1 MKHIKLFEQFINEA
15 TLKPG
20 KDEDLAKGIIAY
32 FYAPEGTPEA
42 EELFSKGLN
51 PLRGDSEPQQQEG
64 LSGWG
69 KDAVRALSGARRI
82 PSDFMLGNVISIAA
96 DNGQT
101 YYFDGGDFVEGDKTI
116 IKGAMKMT
124 MREFLEE
131 LIKLEVIEKP
141 TY

>member
-15 TLKPG
+15 TLQPG
-20 KDEDLAKGIIAY
+20 RDQDLAKGIIAY
-32 FYAPEGTPEA
+32 LYAPEGTPEA
-42 EELFSKGLN
+42 KELIDRGLN
-51 PLRGDSEPQQQEG
+51 PLRTDSAPEQQEY

-82 PSDFMLGNVISIAA
+82 PGDFMLGNVIQIAA
-96 DNGQT
+96 DNGKS

-116 IKGAMKMT
+116 VRSAMKMT

-131 LIKLEVIEKP
+131 LIKLGVIEKP
-141 TY
+141 KY

>member
-1 MKHIKLFEQFINEA
+1 MKYIKLFEQFLNEA

-20 KDEDLAKGIIAY
+20 RDQDLAKGIIAY
-32 FYAPEGTPEA
+32 YYAPEGTPEA

-51 PLRGDSEPQQQEG
+51 PLRVDSAPEQQEY

-69 KDAVRALSGARRI
+69 KDAVRALSGARRV
-82 PSDFMLGNVISIAA
+82 PGDFMLGNVIGVAA
-96 DNGQT
+96 DNGKT

-116 IKGAMKMT
+116 VKGAAKMT

-131 LIKLEVIEKP
+131 LIKQGVIEEPK
-141 TY
+141 Y